1 MRCGS
6 RKKRKMMVGK
16 RNRADPIFACA
27 ACGPMTAFGLG
38 IGGIVMRLR
47 DAVGSRL
54 CSLAA
59 AWLTWNFNDKKVFA

>member
-1 MRCGS
+1 
-6 RKKRKMMVGK
+6 
-16 RNRADPIFACA
+16 
-27 ACGPMTAFGLG
+27 MTAFGLG